1 MKRTME
7 PIRWQDLGNIF
18 LGAWLFVSPWVL
30 DYFIGMPAAAK
41 NSFSLGLTIV
51 IFAAVAVYIPQIW
64 EEWINMALGVWTIIS
79 PWVLGFDVERDIA
92 ANDVIVGVM
101 VTALATW
108 AMLRDKE
115 FRKWWHQRHTA

>member
-1 MKRTME
+1 MKRIME

-64 EEWINMALGVWTIIS
+64 EEWINMALAYG
-79 PWVLGFDVERDIA
+79 PLFRLGYWDL
-92 ANDVIVGVM
+92 M
-101 VTALATW
+101 WSATLLQMMSSS
-108 AMLRDKE
+108 A
-115 FRKWWHQRHTA
+115 